1 MKTHSTAISQN
12 SLTAITH
19 AHLPKDTVL
28 IFLAREKQTRKDGK
42 KKEKMN
48 VRHRHFISSTIASAC
63 MRQVSSDVRNVW
75 LSFEGDT

>member
-28 IFLAREKQTRKDGK
+28 IFFAREKSTRKDWK
-42 KKEKMN
+42 KKRENERQAQAFHKLNDSIGMYE
-48 VRHRHFISSTIASAC
+48 ASI
-63 MRQVSSDVRNVW
+63 
-75 LSFEGDT
+75 L